1 MIWNWTGILHKSD
14 LCYHYHHNREHCLS
28 SFVLCAFVVVCKCG
42 KRDSRDVHSC
52 HTLTRLIASLVV
64 IIVIIIT
71 IIAIIVHHIVVF
83 IVIMVVIVILNSYH
97 I

>member
-1 MIWNWTGILHKSD
+1 MNIVFP
-14 LCYHYHHNREHCLS
+14 R
-28 SFVLCAFVVVCKCG
+28 LCAFVVVCKCG

-71 IIAIIVHHIVVF
+71 VIIIVVRHYRRCNCYH
-83 IVIMVVIVILNSYH
+83 MVVIFLGHSYH
-97 I
+97 ILTRFIAFYLRRNHF